1 MKAKKMKQT
10 VYDKKQLLI
19 LLICI
24 SSANANDKILIK
36 APGSYSFGGVNEYI
50 SYSQVIGNCFK
61 KNGIVLIDFKKTT
74 EIVNN
79 AKTNVISCNY
89 IVRQYIQNED

>member
-1 MKAKKMKQT
+1 MKP
-10 VYDKKQLLI
+10 LLI
-19 LLICI
+19 LLLICI
-24 SSANANDKILIK
+24 SSASASASDKILIR
-36 APGSYSFGGVNEYI
+36 APGSYSFGGVNEYV
-50 SYSQVIGNCFK
+50 SYRQVIGNCFK

-89 IVRQYIQNED
+89 IVRKYIQNED